1 MNDQRAPAA
10 PLAGRVVL
18 VFGATRGIGR
28 ATAAGAAEA
37 GAWLSVVARS
47 ERDVAALAG
56 ELTASGAPAI
66 GIAADGRVAAQ
77 VESAVAATMERYGR
91 IDVAVHSAGVGY
103 WERVSDMSEEHWD
116 ETFAA
121 NLKSAF
127 VLTRAVLPA
136 MRRQQD
142 GQLIYIG
149 SRIAFEP
156 ISHYAAYAASKAG
169 LRAFAEVVATET
181 QGHGIRVTTVVPGLV
196 DTTFSDVPYGRP
208 RSERPPPDRMLR
220 ADEVAAQI
228 LHVIASPSNA
238 WLKEVLVYPA
248 RL

>member
-1 MNDQRAPAA
+1 VNDRRAPVA

-28 ATAAGAAEA
+28 ATAIGAAGA
-37 GAWLSVVARS
+37 GARLSVVARS
-47 ERDVAALAG
+47 ERDVDALARG
-56 ELTASGAPAI
+56 LTASGAPAI
-66 GIAADGRVAAQ
+66 AIAADGRVAAQ
-77 VESAVAATMERYGR
+77 VESAVAATMQRYGR
-91 IDVAVHSAGVGY
+91 IDVVVHSAGVGY
-103 WERVSDMSEEHWD
+103 WELVGDMSEEHWD

-142 GQLIYIG
+142 GQIIYVG
-149 SRIAFEP
+149 SRIALEP
-156 ISHYAAYAASKAG
+156 IPRYAAYAASKAG
-169 LRAFAEVVATET
+169 LRAFAEVVARET

-196 DTTFSDVPYGRP
+196 DTTFSDAPYGRP
-208 RSERPPPDRMLR
+208 RSERPSPHLMLS